1 MHSNHSLKPKRCMGF
16 ISEFKEF
23 ASKGNVMDLAVG
35 IIIGAAFGKIV
46 TSFVND
52 ILMPPI
58 GIAIGGVNFKDLKLP
73 LKSAVMEG
81 GKVVTE
87 AVTINYGNF
96 IQTIIDFLIIAF
108 AIFIL
113 IKGLNKLKR
122 PKVEEAVVVDTVV
135 AKLTREEELLTE
147 IRDLLRAG
155 KQPL

>member
-1 MHSNHSLKPKRCMGF
+1 MGF

-58 GIAIGGVNFKDLKLP
+58 GIVIGVVDFKDMKLILKEG
-73 LKSAVMEG
+73 VMEN

-87 AVTINYGNF
+87 AVSLNYGNF

-108 AIFIL
+108 AIFMM
-113 IKGLNKLKR
+113 IKALNKLKR
-122 PKVEEAVVVDTVV
+122 PKVESAVAATVV
-135 AKLTREEELLTE
+135 AKLTHEEELLTE

>member
-1 MHSNHSLKPKRCMGF
+1 MGF

-58 GIAIGGVNFKDLKLP
+58 GIVIGGVDFKDLKLV
-73 LKSAVMEG
+73 LKEAVMEN

-87 AVTINYGNF
+87 AVSLNYGNF
-96 IQTIIDFLIIAF
+96 IQSIIDFLIIAF
-108 AIFIL
+108 AIFLL
-113 IKGLNKLKR
+113 IKAINRLKR
-122 PKVEEAVVVDTVV
+122 PKVVTAAVAEAVV
-135 AKLTREEELLTE
+135 AKLTHEEELLTE

-155 KQPL
+155 KNPL

>member
-1 MHSNHSLKPKRCMGF
+1 MGF

-58 GIAIGGVNFKDLKLP
+58 GIVIGGVDFKELKLV
-73 LKSAVMEG
+73 LKEGIMEN

-87 AVTINYGNF
+87 AVSLNYGNF

-108 AIFIL
+108 AIFMMIRV
-113 IKGLNKLKR
+113 LNKLKR
-122 PKVEEAVVVDTVV
+122 PKVEAAVAAEVV
-135 AKLTREEELLTE
+135 AKLTHEEELLTE

>member
-1 MHSNHSLKPKRCMGF
+1 MGF

-35 IIIGAAFGKIV
+35 IIIGASFAKIV
-46 TSFVND
+46 TSFVDD

-58 GIAIGGVNFKDLKLP
+58 GLAIGGVDFKDLKLP
-73 LKSAVMEG
+73 LKSAVMDG

-87 AVTINYGNF
+87 AVTVNYGNF
-96 IQTIIDFLIIAF
+96 IQTVIDFLIIAF
-108 AIFIL
+108 AIFLL
-113 IKGLNKLKR
+113 IKALNKLKR
-122 PKVEEAVVVDTVV
+122 PKVVTPAVAETVV
-135 AKLTREEELLTE
+135 AKLTHEEELLTE

>member
-1 MHSNHSLKPKRCMGF
+1 MGF

-58 GIAIGGVNFKDLKLP
+58 GIIIGGVDFKDLKFA
-73 LKSAVMEG
+73 LKDAVIENG
-81 GKVVTE
+81 AVVSE
-87 AVTINYGNF
+87 AVTVNYGNF
-96 IQTIIDFLIIAF
+96 IQTVIDFLIIAF
-108 AIFIL
+108 AIFLL
-113 IKGLNKLKR
+113 IKAINKLKR
-122 PKVEEAVVVDTVV
+122 PKPAVVVAETVV
-135 AKLTREEELLTE
+135 AKLTHEEELLTE

>member
-1 MHSNHSLKPKRCMGF
+1 MGF

-58 GIAIGGVNFKDLKLP
+58 GIIIGGVDFKDLKFA
-73 LKSAVMEG
+73 LKDAVIENG
-81 GKVVTE
+81 TVVSE
-87 AVTINYGNF
+87 AVTVNYGNF
-96 IQTIIDFLIIAF
+96 IQTVIDFLIIAF
-108 AIFIL
+108 AIFLL
-113 IKGLNKLKR
+113 IKAINKLKR
-122 PKVEEAVVVDTVV
+122 PKPAVVVAETVV
-135 AKLTREEELLTE
+135 AKLTHEEELLTE

>member
-1 MHSNHSLKPKRCMGF
+1 MGF

-46 TSFVND
+46 TSFVDD

-58 GIAIGGVNFKDLKLP
+58 GIAIGGVDFKDLKLP
-73 LKSAVMEG
+73 LKDAVMEG

-96 IQTIIDFLIIAF
+96 IQTVIDFLIIAF
-108 AIFIL
+108 AIFLL
-113 IKGLNKLKR
+113 IKAMNKLKR
-122 PKVEEAVVVDTVV
+122 PKPAEVVADAVV
-135 AKLTREEELLTE
+135 AKLTHEEELLTE

-155 KQPL
+155 RQPL